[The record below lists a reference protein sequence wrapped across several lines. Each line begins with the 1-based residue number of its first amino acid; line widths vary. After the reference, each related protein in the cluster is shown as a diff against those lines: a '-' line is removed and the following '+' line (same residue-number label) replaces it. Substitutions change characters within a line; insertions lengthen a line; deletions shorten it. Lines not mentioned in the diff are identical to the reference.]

1 MKIVKAEVSHVE
13 EALKLAI
20 GEYENECRQI
30 KQMPVI
36 DVTDQLRRLI
46 TGLFRNNF
54 GVVAMCEGEMAGYL
68 AFTEPIEGFFGIC
81 RGAYSPL
88 GGNAFS
94 GNDRGRLCSELVEA
108 GMEQLLKEAEV
119 TSVALSR
126 YADDPYVDR
135 SLVLNG
141 FGIRCSD
148 AVMDLNEIK
157 LRDIYHDDITFT
169 ELIGDEKR
177 RVLDLRY
184 GLVKHMSDSPIFFP
198 TDIRQ
203 YMMHFP
209 KEQSRIFAALKEEAV
224 IGYMSIQDEGETF
237 ISEADSMKN
246 ICGAFVKEEYRGA
259 HVADDLLAYVCNVC
273 KKEGITYL
281 GVDCETLN
289 PNALR
294 FWGKHFKNYTY
305 SYHRRID
312 ERVIG
317 YESYLR
323 KEWISHL

>member
-1 MKIVKAEVSHVE
+1 MKIVKAEEMHVE

-20 GEYENECRQI
+20 GEYENQCRQM
-30 KQMPVI
+30 KQLPEI
-36 DVTDQLRRLI
+36 HVTDQLRELI
-46 TGLFRNNF
+46 TGLFRKNYGF
-54 GVVAMCEGEMAGYL
+54 VAMCEGEMAGYL
-68 AFTEPIEGFFGIC
+68 AFTGPIEGFFGTC

-88 GGNAFS
+88 GGNAFF
-94 GNDRGRLCSELVEA
+94 GYDRGRVCSKLMEE
-108 GMEQLLKEAEV
+108 GMEQLLREAQV
-119 TSVALSR
+119 TSFALTR
-126 YADDPYVDR
+126 YADDTVVDR

-148 AVMDLNEIK
+148 AVMDLEGFEVRKTSQDGVTFKEILGEEKK
-157 LRDIYHDDITFT
+157 L
-169 ELIGDEKR
+169 
-177 RVLDLRY
+177 VLDLRY
-184 GLVKHMSDSPIFFP
+184 GLVKHMSSSPIFFP

-203 YMMHFP
+203 YMMHLP
-209 KEQSRIFAALKEEAV
+209 KEQSRIFAALKGEEA
-224 IGYMSIQDEGETF
+224 IGYLSIQDEGETF
-237 ISEADSMKN
+237 ISKTDSMKN
-246 ICGAFVKEEYRGA
+246 ICGAFVKEEYRGKQ
-259 HVADDLLAYVCNVC
+259 VADDLLAYVCNVC

-317 YESYLR
+317 YES
-323 KEWISHL
+323 I

>member
-1 MKIVKAEVSHVE
+1 MKIVKAEEKHVE

-30 KQMPVI
+30 KQLPVI
-36 DVTDQLRRLI
+36 DVADQLRKLI
-46 TGLFRNNF
+46 AGLFCNNY
-54 GVVAMCEGEMAGYL
+54 GVVAICEGEMAGYL
-68 AFTEPIEGFFGIC
+68 AFTGPIKGFFGTC
-81 RGAYSPL
+81 QGAYSPL

-94 GNDRGRLCSELVEA
+94 GYDRGRLCSELVEA
-108 GMEQLLKEAEV
+108 GMEQLLKKGGV
-119 TSVALSR
+119 TSVALTR
-126 YADDPYVDR
+126 YADDLIVDR

-148 AVMDLNEIK
+148 AVMDLNEFEISGTSYG
-157 LRDIYHDDITFT
+157 DFIFT
-169 ELIGDEKR
+169 ELFGDEKR
-177 RVLDLRY
+177 CILDLRY
-184 GLVKHMSDSPIFFP
+184 GLVKHMSGSPVFYP
-198 TDIRQ
+198 TDISQ
-203 YMMHFP
+203 FMKKLS
-209 KEQSRIFAALKEEAV
+209 KEQSRIFAAIKEEEV
-224 IGYMSIQDEGETF
+224 IGYLSIQDEGETF
-237 ISEADSMKN
+237 ISETDSMKN
-246 ICGAFVKEEYRGA
+246 ICGTFVKEEYRGM

-273 KKEGITYL
+273 KKDGIGYL

-312 ERVIG
+312 ERIAG

>member
-1 MKIVKAEVSHVE
+1 MKIVKAEEIHVE

-20 GEYENECRQI
+20 GEYENQCRQI
-30 KQMPVI
+30 KQLPEI
-36 DVTDQLRRLI
+36 DVTDQLRELI
-46 TGLFRNNF
+46 TGLFRKNYGF
-54 GVVAMCEGEMAGYL
+54 VAMCEGEMAGYL
-68 AFTEPIEGFFGIC
+68 AFTGPIEGFFGTC

-94 GNDRGRLCSELVEA
+94 GYDRGRVCSKLVEA
-108 GMEQLLKEAEV
+108 GMEQILREAQV
-119 TSVALSR
+119 TSFALTR
-126 YADDPYVDR
+126 YADESVVDR

-148 AVMDLNEIK
+148 AVMDLEGFEVRK
-157 LRDIYHDDITFT
+157 TSQDGVTFK
-169 ELIGDEKR
+169 ELLGEEKK

-184 GLVKHMSDSPIFFP
+184 GLVKHMSGSPIFFP

-203 YMMHFP
+203 YMMHLP
-209 KEQSRIFAALKEEAV
+209 KEQSRIFAALKGEEA
-224 IGYMSIQDEGETF
+224 IGYLSICDEGETF
-237 ISEADSMKN
+237 ISETNSMYN
-246 ICGAFVKEEYRGA
+246 ICGAFVKEEYRGKQ
-259 HVADDLLAYVCNVC
+259 VADDLLGYVCNVC
-273 KKEGITYL
+273 KKEGIRYL

-294 FWGKHFKNYTY
+294 FWGKHFGNYTY

-323 KEWISHL
+323 KEWISNL

>member
-1 MKIVKAEVSHVE
+1 MKIVKAEEMHVE

-20 GEYENECRQI
+20 GEYENQCRQI
-30 KQMPVI
+30 KQLPEI
-36 DVTDQLRRLI
+36 DVTDQLRELI
-46 TGLFRNNF
+46 TGLFRKKHGF
-54 GVVAMCEGEMAGYL
+54 VAMCEGEMAGYL
-68 AFTEPIEGFFGIC
+68 AFTGPIEGFFGTC

-94 GNDRGRLCSELVEA
+94 GNDRGRVCSKLVEA
-108 GMEQLLKEAEV
+108 GMETLLGEAQV
-119 TSVALSR
+119 TSFALTR
-126 YADDPYVDR
+126 YADDSVVDR

-148 AVMDLNEIK
+148 AVMDLEGFEVRK
-157 LRDIYHDDITFT
+157 TSQDGVTFK
-169 ELIGDEKR
+169 ELLGEEKK
-177 RVLDLRY
+177 RVLDLRN
-184 GLVKHMSDSPIFFP
+184 GLVKHMSGSPIFFP

-203 YMMHFP
+203 YMMHLP
-209 KEQSRIFAALKEEAV
+209 KEQSRIFAALKGEEV
-224 IGYMSIQDEGETF
+224 IGYLSICDEGETF
-237 ISEADSMKN
+237 ISETNSMYN
-246 ICGAFVKEEYRGA
+246 ICGAFVKEEYRGKQ
-259 HVADDLLAYVCNVC
+259 VADDLLGYVCNVC

-317 YESYLR
+317 YESYLK

>member
-1 MKIVKAEVSHVE
+1 MKIVKAEEIHVE

-20 GEYENECRQI
+20 GEYENQCRQI
-30 KQMPVI
+30 KQLPEI
-36 DVTDQLRRLI
+36 DVTDQLRELI
-46 TGLFRNNF
+46 SGLFRKNY
-54 GVVAMCEGEMAGYL
+54 GVVAMCDGEMAGYL
-68 AFTEPIEGFFGIC
+68 AFIHPIEGFFGTC

-94 GNDRGRLCSELVEA
+94 GYDRGRICSKLVEA
-108 GMEQLLKEAEV
+108 GMEQLLREAQV
-119 TSVALSR
+119 TSFALTR
-126 YADDPYVDR
+126 YADDSVVDR

-148 AVMDLNEIK
+148 AVMDLNEFEVSETSQGN
-157 LRDIYHDDITFT
+157 LTFL
-169 ELIGDEKR
+169 ELLGDEKR

-184 GLVKHMSDSPIFFP
+184 GLVKHMSSSPIFFP

-203 YMMHFP
+203 YRMHFS
-209 KEQSRIFAALKEEAV
+209 KEQSRIFAALKGEEV
-224 IGYMSIQDEGETF
+224 IGYLSIQDEGETF
-237 ISEADSMKN
+237 ISETNSMKN
-246 ICGAFVKEEYRGA
+246 ICGAFVKEEYRGK
-259 HVADDLLAYVCNVC
+259 HVAYDLLAYVCNVC
-273 KKEGITYL
+273 KKEGIKYL

-294 FWGKHFKNYTY
+294 FWGKYFKNYTY

-317 YESYLR
+317 YESYLK

>member
-1 MKIVKAEVSHVE
+1 MKIVKAEEIHVE

-20 GEYENECRQI
+20 GEYENQCRQI
-30 KQMPVI
+30 KQLPEI
-36 DVTDQLRRLI
+36 DVTDQLRELI
-46 TGLFRNNF
+46 TGLFRKNYGF
-54 GVVAMCEGEMAGYL
+54 VAMCEGEMAGYL
-68 AFTEPIEGFFGIC
+68 AFTGPIEGFFGTC

-94 GNDRGRLCSELVEA
+94 GYDRGRVCSKLVEA
-108 GMEQLLKEAEV
+108 GMEQILREAQV
-119 TSVALSR
+119 TSFALTR
-126 YADDPYVDR
+126 YADESVVDR

-148 AVMDLNEIK
+148 AVMDLEGFEVRK
-157 LRDIYHDDITFT
+157 TSQDGVTFK
-169 ELIGDEKR
+169 ELLGEKKK

-184 GLVKHMSDSPIFFP
+184 GLVKHMSGSPIFFP

-203 YMMHFP
+203 YMMHLP
-209 KEQSRIFAALKEEAV
+209 KEQSRIFAALKGEEA
-224 IGYMSIQDEGETF
+224 IGYLSICDEGETF
-237 ISEADSMKN
+237 ISETNSMYN
-246 ICGAFVKEEYRGA
+246 ICGAFVKEEYRGKQ
-259 HVADDLLAYVCNVC
+259 VAYDLLGYVCNVC
-273 KKEGITYL
+273 KKEGIRYL

-294 FWGKHFKNYTY
+294 FWGKHFGNYTY

-323 KEWISHL
+323 KEWISNL

>member
-1 MKIVKAEVSHVE
+1 MKIIRAEEVHVE
-13 EALKLAI
+13 EALKLAT

-30 KQMPVI
+30 KQLPVI
-36 DVTDQLRRLI
+36 DVTEQLRGLI
-46 TGLFRNNF
+46 TGLFRKNY
-54 GVVAMCEGEMAGYL
+54 GVVAVCEGEMAGYL
-68 AFTEPIEGFFGIC
+68 AFTGPIDGHFGTC

-88 GGNAFS
+88 GGNAFT

-108 GMEQLLKEAEV
+108 GMEQLLKEAGV

-148 AVMDLNEIK
+148 AVMDLNEFE
-157 LRDIYHDDITFT
+157 LRDIFHDNFTFT

-203 YMMHFP
+203 YMMHLP
-209 KEQSRIFAALKEEAV
+209 KEQSRIFAALKEDSV

-237 ISEADSMKN
+237 ISETEFMKN
-246 ICGAFVKEEYRGA
+246 ICGAFVNEEYRGT
-259 HVADDLLAYVCNVC
+259 HVADDLLACVCNVC
-273 KKEGITYL
+273 KKEGIRYL

-323 KEWISHL
+323 KEWISNL

>member
-1 MKIVKAEVSHVE
+1 MKIVKAEEIHVE

-20 GEYENECRQI
+20 GEYENQCRQI
-30 KQMPVI
+30 KQLPEI
-36 DVTDQLRRLI
+36 DVTDQLRELI
-46 TGLFRNNF
+46 SGLFRKNY
-54 GVVAMCEGEMAGYL
+54 GVVAMCDGEMAGYL
-68 AFTEPIEGFFGIC
+68 AFIHPIEGFFGTC

-94 GNDRGRLCSELVEA
+94 GYDRGRICSKLVEA
-108 GMEQLLKEAEV
+108 GMEQLLREAQV
-119 TSVALSR
+119 TSFALTR
-126 YADDPYVDR
+126 YADDSVVDR

-148 AVMDLNEIK
+148 AVMDLNEFEVSETSQGN
-157 LRDIYHDDITFT
+157 LTFL
-169 ELIGDEKR
+169 ELLGDEKR

-184 GLVKHMSDSPIFFP
+184 GLVKHMSSSPIFFS

-203 YMMHFP
+203 YRMHFS
-209 KEQSRIFAALKEEAV
+209 KEQSRIFAALKGEEV
-224 IGYMSIQDEGETF
+224 IGYLSIQDEGETF
-237 ISEADSMKN
+237 ISETNSMKN
-246 ICGAFVKEEYRGA
+246 ICGAFVKEEYRGK
-259 HVADDLLAYVCNVC
+259 HVAYDLLAYVCNVC
-273 KKEGITYL
+273 KKEGIKYL

-294 FWGKHFKNYTY
+294 FWGKYFKNYTY

-317 YESYLR
+317 YESYLK

>member
-1 MKIVKAEVSHVE
+1 MKIIRAEEVHVE

-30 KQMPVI
+30 KQLPVI
-36 DVTDQLRRLI
+36 DVTEQLRGLI
-46 TGLFRNNF
+46 TGLFRKNY
-54 GVVAMCEGEMAGYL
+54 GVVAMCEGKMAGYL
-68 AFTEPIEGFFGIC
+68 AFTGPIDGFFGTC

-94 GNDRGRLCSELVEA
+94 GHDRGRLCSKLMEA
-108 GMEQLLKEAEV
+108 AMEQLLKEAGV

-126 YADDPYVDR
+126 YADDPYVYR

-148 AVMDLNEIK
+148 AVMDLNELE
-157 LRDIYHDDITFT
+157 LRDIFHNDFTFT
-169 ELIGDEKR
+169 ELIGDDKR
-177 RVLDLRY
+177 RILDLSY

-209 KEQSRIFAALKEEAV
+209 KEQSRIFAAIKEESV

-237 ISEADSMKN
+237 ISETESMKN
-246 ICGAFVKEEYRGA
+246 ICGAFVKEEYRGT
-259 HVADDLLAYVCNVC
+259 HVADGLLSYVCNVC
-273 KKEGITYL
+273 KKEAISYL